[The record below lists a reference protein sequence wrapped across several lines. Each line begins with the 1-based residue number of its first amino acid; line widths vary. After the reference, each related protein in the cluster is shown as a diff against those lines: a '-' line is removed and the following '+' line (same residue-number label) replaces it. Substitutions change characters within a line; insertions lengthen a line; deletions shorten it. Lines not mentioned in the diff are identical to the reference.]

1 MTGLRGAGGAC
12 LLACVAVL
20 ALAHPAYGAER
31 RVRTAAEA
39 VALVRKAGAFLRQ
52 YGQARTL
59 AELNK
64 PDGQFVDGELYVFA
78 FGADGSGVQLAN
90 PVYPLLV
97 GKNVLSMQDPDG
109 VWFIRRILEVGRSP
123 AGKGWVDY
131 QWPNAM
137 NGRFVELKT
146 SYIERVDPLILGCG
160 LPKAWAA
167 K

>member
-1 MTGLRGAGGAC
+1 MIGLRRAA
-12 LLACVAVL
+12 LLWLTASVIGL
-20 ALAHPAYGAER
+20 APAAATER

-39 VALVRKAGAFLRQ
+39 VALVHKAAAYLRQ
-52 YGQARTL
+52 HGQARTL
-59 AELNK
+59 AEINK

-97 GKNVLSMQDPDG
+97 GKNVLNMQDPDG
-109 VWFIRRILEVGRSP
+109 VQFIRRFLDVGRSP
-123 AGKGWVDY
+123 GGKGWVDY

-146 SYIERVDPLILGCG
+146 SYIERVDQLILGCG
-160 LPKAWAA
+160 LPKAWV
-167 K
+167 KN